1 MKLLTQLR
9 SHQYDFLKFCDG
21 RRNVLCCDDMGLG
34 KTLQSLALAAH
45 DPPIPKFFSDG
56 ALLNRIRGRN
66 LVIMPKAVVKQWEAQ
81 FNQHVSGGL
90 CHIYTRTSTESD
102 VTRADMVFCTYDA
115 LHHSKLL
122 QSVQWWRLTVDEVHS
137 IRNPES
143 VRLQTILGLDRTRCL
158 ALTGTPINNTIED
171 LAPLAAL
178 LRCVGKSGL
187 TEIRESMVPQLK
199 SILQPITIRRVKSD
213 TIGKSL
219 PSKMLIEHIVQIPEQ
234 YHDEYHHLES
244 EAIADTRKSQAVRLF
259 LALVPERLKT
269 VAALINDKV
278 NTGDR
283 VIVFSAWVQTLTA
296 LEEFLLVPFARSNG
310 QMATKARAHSIQSFR
325 DRPSALLMTITSGSA
340 GLDLS
345 FATNVVFLEPHWNPA
360 MEHQVRL
367 PASPGDLHNIATTRE
382 GLTRV
387 PLSLPPPP
395 GASLPRHRRG
405 HQAED
410 RVYRI
415 GQTRDVFIHRFK
427 ATLQNS
433 GTTIEDTIGHIQNR
447 KKRSANT
454 VLQGFEGRKKQRFT
468 QSRIPFARTDDPPLR
483 PIRLRLSQQ
492 NTQNP
497 KP

>member
-9 SHQYDFLKFCDG
+9 SHQHDFLKFCDG

-34 KTLQSLALAAH
+34 KTLQSLALASH

-122 QSVQWWRLTVDEVHS
+122 QSVQWWRLTVDEVHN

-178 LRCVGKSGL
+178 LRCVGKVGL

-199 SILQPITIRRVKSD
+199 SILQPVTIRRVKSD

-259 LALVPERLKT
+259 LALVPERLKA

-296 LEEFLLVPFARSNG
+296 LEEFLVVPFARSNG

-360 MEHQVRL
+360 ME
-367 PASPGDLHNIATTRE
+367 
-382 GLTRV
+382 
-387 PLSLPPPP
+387 
-395 GASLPRHRRG
+395 